1 MFDGVLFDLD
11 GTLWD
16 SREGVS
22 LSWNQVLASDAPTLA
37 GRVTPE
43 RLTACMGMLLP
54 DIACRL
60 FPELPAGEAWRI
72 MERCCQAENRYLA
85 RHGGILYPG
94 VAKGVPALAERYPL
108 FIVSNC
114 QDGYIESFFAAHG
127 LGCYFRDWE
136 CPGRTGRP
144 KADNI
149 RAVAGRNGLER
160 PIYIGDTLGDRQAA
174 AAAEVPFIHAAYG
187 FGTVEGTPSIHSFEH
202 LPFLLDL
209 MAKQHPTDLSRP
221 TRT

>member
-60 FPELPAGEAWRI
+60 FPELPAGEAW
-72 MERCCQAENRYLA
+72 AN
-85 RHGGILYPG
+85 GGL
-94 VAKGVPALAERYPL
+94 
-108 FIVSNC
+108 
-114 QDGYIESFFAAHG
+114 
-127 LGCYFRDWE
+127 
-136 CPGRTGRP
+136 
-144 KADNI
+144 
-149 RAVAGRNGLER
+149 
-160 PIYIGDTLGDRQAA
+160 
-174 AAAEVPFIHAAYG
+174 
-187 FGTVEGTPSIHSFEH
+187 
-202 LPFLLDL
+202 
-209 MAKQHPTDLSRP
+209 
-221 TRT
+221 